1 MIIPES
7 KLDIWGISIASTK
20 WIWNCLPGCSWCMY
34 IRSRNWIFFPQTF
47 LLIALNL
54 FAETKSGRVAVLM
67 NWLKFMRVH
76 LDRYTSH
83 LPVETS
89 RVQFEQIT
97 FTHLRGEALWQ
108 SWIQTSLKILLSL
121 KEKKEKKK
129 ILYTYAEH
137 RHDSKNTRH
146 VRAHNIFM
154 SFDDQLLFFKTK
166 RTAVWDK
173 SRKET
178 HAPFKYLVLFS
189 CYAYT
194 IKLLPSVLWY

>member
-129 ILYTYAEH
+129 FYT
-137 RHDSKNTRH
+137 RMPNIDMT
-146 VRAHNIFM
+146 VRIHGTSA
-154 SFDDQLLFFKTK
+154 
-166 RTAVWDK
+166 RTI
-173 SRKET
+173 
-178 HAPFKYLVLFS
+178 FS
-189 CYAYT
+189 CHLMTSYFFSRQKEQRSE
-194 IKLLPSVLWY
+194 IRVGKKLMHLSNI